1 MRRVLI
7 IIGALLL
14 LILIGIGVYFLFFT
28 REGGIVV
35 GENPFGQA
43 GDRDPGT
50 LDPVIDTGV
59 PTPGAGTLVA
69 PRLLKI
75 SDRMVALGT
84 ISLYTPAKSAVVA
97 TTSLSTTTPSTSV
110 ATPEEVEVRYIDRQS
125 GNVYAFKVHERVVTR
140 LSNKTLP
147 GITEAVWTRDGA
159 RAYVRFLEQDVNG
172 NERVSTYV
180 LPSNGEGGFFLEQGL
195 SQVISASSS
204 IITLLKS
211 DSGSVASIMNADGTN
226 LRTLF
231 SSVLSSLQIAPL
243 GATYLAQTKAT
254 AHLDGYAFMVDAR
267 GTFSRLLGPLRGLST
282 LPSPQGTSILYSY
295 VDRGRLY
302 TQVFAVTARTTVP
315 LPLATLPEKCVW
327 TAGGDAVYCAVPT
340 SLSGLL
346 PDEWY
351 QGARSFSDR
360 IWRIDLTSRVATLV
374 FDPRQLAD
382 TAIDAQG
389 LSLDTAEDVLVFM
402 NRTDGSLWAYD
413 L

>member
-1 MRRVLI
+1 MNRVLI
-7 IIGALLL
+7 IVGAILL
-14 LILIGIGVYFLFFT
+14 LILIGVGVYFLFFT
-28 REGGIVV
+28 RDGGLVV
-35 GENPFGQA
+35 DDNPFGQA
-43 GDRDPGT
+43 GDRDPGS

-69 PRLLKI
+69 PQLLKI
-75 SDRMVALGT
+75 TDGPVALGT
-84 ISLYTPAKSAVVA
+84 VSLYTPAKTIAVA
-97 TTSLSTTTPSTSV
+97 TTSTSTPQESIT
-110 ATPEEVEVRYIDRQS
+110 TPEEVEVRYIDRQS

-147 GITEAVWTRDGA
+147 GITEAAWTRDGV

-172 NERVSTYV
+172 GERVSTYV
-180 LPSNGEGGFFLEQGL
+180 LPANGEGGFFLEQGL

-211 DSGSVASIMNADGTN
+211 DSGSIASIMNADGSGV
-226 LRTLF
+226 RTLF
-231 SSVLSSLQIAPL
+231 SSVLSSLQVAPL
-243 GATYLAQTKAT
+243 GTNYLAQTKAT
-254 AHLDGYAFMVDAR
+254 AHLDGYAFQVDGR

-282 LPSPQGTSILYSY
+282 LPSPQGTNILYSY

-302 TQVFAVTARTTVP
+302 TQVFNVSARTTVP

-327 TAGGDAVYCAVPT
+327 TMGGDAIYCAVPT
-340 SLSGLL
+340 ALNGLL

-360 IWRIDLTSRVATLV
+360 IWRIDLASRVATLV
-374 FDPRQLAD
+374 FDPRQLAE

-389 LSLDTAEDVLVFM
+389 LSLDSAEDVLVFM
-402 NRTDGSLWAYD
+402 NRSDGSLWAYD